1 MSTWIGLAALAALLF
16 WLLGTGRRERTV
28 APEDDVHTPT
38 DHDELDEAE
47 REIKDDP
54 DARPAA
60 DAVDDDEDDWGPG
73 SGHSPMPGVW

>member
-1 MSTWIGLAALAALLF
+1 MSTWIGVIALGALLV
-16 WLLGTGRRERTV
+16 WLLGAGRGRV
-28 APEDDVHTPT
+28 PPAPEDDINTPA
-38 DHDELDEAE
+38 DLDELDEAE

>member
-1 MSTWIGLAALAALLF
+1 MGTWIGVIALGALLV
-16 WLLGTGRRERTV
+16 WLLGAGRRKTLP
-28 APEDDVHTPT
+28 APEDDVITPT
-38 DHDELDEAE
+38 DVDELDAAE
-47 REIKDDP
+47 REIRDDP

>member
-1 MSTWIGLAALAALLF
+1 MGTWIGVAALGALLL
-16 WLLGTGRRERTV
+16 WLLGAGRRGNPV
-28 APEDDVHTPT
+28 APEDDMQTPT
-38 DHDELDEAE
+38 DVDELEEAE
-47 REIKDDP
+47 REVRDDP